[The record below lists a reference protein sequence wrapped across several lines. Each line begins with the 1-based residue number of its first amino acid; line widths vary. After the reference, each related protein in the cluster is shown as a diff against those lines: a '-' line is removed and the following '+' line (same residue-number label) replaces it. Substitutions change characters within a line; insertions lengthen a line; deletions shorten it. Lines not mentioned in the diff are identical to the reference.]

1 MTERRDSIVRVDLR
15 ALDAAPDMERDEA
28 VMRAVMKRIVAT
40 AQRDLELARLLRLR
54 RAMLAMAAVLAA
66 LAVGI
71 AREIPRGVGETAV
84 SAVAG
89 WIAAGHVPSNGELL
103 AALQET
109 DR

>member
-1 MTERRDSIVRVDLR
+1 MGRVDLR
-15 ALDAAPDMERDEA
+15 TLDAAPDMERDEA
-28 VMRAVMKRIVAT
+28 VMQSVMKRIVAT
-40 AQRDLELARLLRLR
+40 PQRDLELTRLLRLR

-71 AREIPRGVGETAV
+71 AREIPRGVAETTA

-103 AALQET
+103 TALQESE
-109 DR
+109 R